1 MKKLK
6 TVLIAI
12 FLLLAV
18 SVVIYFLP
26 TEDIASKIPFLN
38 RFYTNT
44 ILEIVTIN
52 GKAKVKIN
60 DKEYGETPLTIN
72 ELNPGEYTVE
82 LERMSDS
89 QDFYQKQTINVRLT
103 KNTTSRVELEI
114 GPAGLLHGAVLYYTP
129 QNNLSNNKG
138 AFSVLCDIENSKV
151 YLDEEYIKQPPII
164 AKEVDS
170 KEYKLEL
177 IAQGYEKLDI
187 PILIEEGYLLN
198 VKVFLFPIPITFEE
212 TINE

>member
-6 TVLIAI
+6 TVLIVI
-12 FLLLAV
+12 FSILAV
-18 SVVIYFLP
+18 SIAIYFLP
-26 TEDIASKIPFLN
+26 TEGIASKIPFLN

-60 DKEYGETPLTIN
+60 GKEYGETPLTIN
-72 ELNPGEYTVE
+72 ELSPGDYTVE
-82 LERMSDS
+82 LERISDS
-89 QDFYQKQTINVRLT
+89 KDFYQKQTINVKLT

-129 QNNLSNNKG
+129 QNNLAKNKG
-138 AFSVLCDIENSKV
+138 ALSVLCDIENSKV
-151 YLDEEYIKQPPII
+151 YLDEEYIKQSPVI

-177 IAQGYEKLDI
+177 IAQGYEELNM

-198 VKVFLFPIPITFEE
+198 VKAYLFPIPITFEE
-212 TINE
+212 SIDG